1 MEKMEEKMEQK
12 SPYKILKM
20 INGED
25 VFCKVLKEYDD
36 ALLVELP
43 MAVQKHQVHQDEV
56 HVVEHTGLHRWINY
70 SNDSSHVIY
79 KDRILSF
86 GTLAPEVIFYYKMFC
101 KRIKHEIS
109 DNESKSEETM
119 MEQMKDNL
127 SKVAKYLEE
136 SHKINV
142 EYEEDN
148 SEAPMKISGP
158 KPTLH

>member
-1 MEKMEEKMEQK
+1 MEKMEEK
-12 SPYKILKM
+12 SPYKILKL
-20 INGED
+20 INGDD
-25 VFCKVLKEYDD
+25 VFCKVLREYDD

-43 MAVQKHQVHQDEV
+43 MSVMKHQVHQDEM

-70 SNDSSHVIY
+70 SNDSSYVIY

-101 KRIKHEIS
+101 KRIRHEIS
-109 DNESKSEETM
+109 DNENKSEESM

-127 SKVAKYLEE
+127 SKVAKYLED

-142 EYEEDN
+142 EFEEDN
-148 SEAPMKISGP
+148 SEIQMNTSGS
-158 KPTLH
+158 KRTLH

>member
-1 MEKMEEKMEQK
+1 MEKMEEK

-20 INGED
+20 INGDD

-101 KRIKHEIS
+101 KRIRHEIS

-127 SKVAKYLEE
+127 SKVAKYLED

-148 SEAPMKISGP
+148 SEVPTKISGP

>member
-1 MEKMEEKMEQK
+1 MITEKDIIRQQI
-12 SPYKILKM
+12 ILKHSRE
-20 INGED
+20 I
-25 VFCKVLKEYDD
+25 VKLKRNIEKRNVIIRK
-36 ALLVELP
+36 LE
-43 MAVQKHQVHQDEV
+43 KE
-56 HVVEHTGLHRWINY
+56 RWINY

-101 KRIKHEIS
+101 KRIRHEIS

-127 SKVAKYLEE
+127 SKVAKYLED

-148 SEAPMKISGP
+148 SEVPMKISGP